1 MTFLRV
7 RAHEITVI
15 LRNLGSRRLRRRDVA
30 LCWSGR
36 CALWAQLLALVAVAL
51 GLLAMPAGAQED
63 EAPARIVDVVEVSG
77 YIDPVVADFLGDAID
92 QAEEDDVEAL
102 VVQLNSPGDLLPDDE
117 LEALARRVAEARVP
131 VAVWVGPS
139 GAEATGGAARLV
151 TEAALKGMAPG
162 TTYGDEPQGPGAEV
176 PDELRVGTV
185 GPEEAFEAELVD
197 LNQEEAATLGTFVA
211 GLDGKEANGRELDT
225 ATFTEQDEGPPDAD
239 LTVQTRLSKLPL
251 WDRIFHTAASPAI
264 AYLFLCAGLV
274 LLVFE
279 FFTAGVGIAGL
290 TGALSLVL
298 AAYGLT
304 VLPTRPLG
312 LALCVLGVFGFAVDI
327 QTGAPRVW
335 TGIGTVSFVAGSL
348 LLYEEGI
355 RVGWIPLVAGVAGVV
370 LLMLAGLPAT
380 VRSRFSTPTIGR
392 ATLIGEMG
400 TAVADLRPE
409 GVVSVRDALWP
420 ARTNRATPIAAGD
433 RVRVVS
439 VEGTSL
445 EVEPEVGGAKDHR
458 ERRGGAQDRH

>member
-1 MTFLRV
+1 MASLTLV
-7 RAHEITVI
+7 VA
-15 LRNLGSRRLRRRDVA
+15 GSALLIAPVA
-30 LCWSGR
+30 
-36 CALWAQLLALVAVAL
+36 AQ
-51 GLLAMPAGAQED
+51 D
-63 EAPARIVDVVEVSG
+63 EGEVTRIVDVVEVSG
-77 YIDPVVADFLGDAID
+77 YLDPILDDFLRDAVD
-92 QAEEDDVEAL
+92 AAEEDDVEAL
-102 VVQLNSPGDLLPDDE
+102 VIQLNSPGDLLSDGELDD
-117 LEALARRVAEARVP
+117 LTRRVAEAQVP

-139 GAEATGGAARLV
+139 GAEALKGAARIV
-151 TEAALKGMAPG
+151 SAAPIAGMAPG
-162 TTYGDEPQGPGAEV
+162 TRIGEEPQGPGAEV
-176 PDELRVGTV
+176 PAELRVGTV
-185 GPEEAFEAELVD
+185 NAEEALELGVVD

-211 GLDGKEANGRELDT
+211 GLDGEEAAGRSLET
-225 ATFTEQDEGPPDAD
+225 ADFTETDDGPPEAE
-239 LTVQTRLSKLPL
+239 LTVRTRLSKLPL
-251 WDRIFHTAASPAI
+251 WSRILHTAASPPV

-279 FFTAGVGIAGL
+279 FFTAGVGIAGV

-304 VLPTRPLG
+304 VLPTSLVG
-312 LALCVLGVFGFAVDI
+312 LALCVLGVFGFAVDV

-335 TGIGTVSFVAGSL
+335 TVIGTVAFVAGSL
-348 LLYEEGI
+348 TLYGEGI

-392 ATLIGEMG
+392 ASLVGEMG
-400 TAVADLRPE
+400 TAVADVRPE

-439 VEGTSL
+439 VEGTAL
-445 EVEPEVGGAKDHR
+445 EVEPEVGGARDHR
-458 ERRGGAQDRH
+458 ERRKGGADRH

>member
-1 MTFLRV
+1 MASPT
-7 RAHEITVI
+7 
-15 LRNLGSRRLRRRDVA
+15 LG
-30 LCWSGR
+30 
-36 CALWAQLLALVAVAL
+36 AQLLTLAAVAL
-51 GLLAMPAGAQED
+51 GLLAVPAAAQEEEED
-63 EAPARIVDVVEVSG
+63 PTARIVDVVEVSG
-77 YIDPVVADFLGDAID
+77 YIDPVVDDFLRDAIE

-102 VVQLNSPGDLLPDDE
+102 VLQLNSPGDLLPDDE

-131 VAVWVGPS
+131 IAVWVGPS

-151 TEAALKGMAPG
+151 SEAALKGMAPG
-162 TTYGDEPQGPGAEV
+162 TRYGNEPQGLGGEV
-176 PDELRVGTV
+176 PSELRAGTV
-185 GPEEAFEAELVD
+185 DPEEAVDLGLVD

-211 GLDGKEANGRELDT
+211 GLDGEEAAGRTLST
-225 ATFTEQDEGPPDAD
+225 ADFTEQEEGPPEAD
-239 LTVQTRLSKLPL
+239 LTVRTRLSKLPL
-251 WDRIFHTAASPAI
+251 WDRIFHTAASPPV

-279 FFTAGVGIAGL
+279 FFTAGVGIAGV

-304 VLPTRPLG
+304 VLPTSPLG
-312 LALCVLGVFGFAVDI
+312 LGLCVLGVFGFAVDV

-335 TGIGTVSFVAGSL
+335 TAIGTVAFVAGSL
-348 LLYEEGI
+348 LLYEDGI
-355 RVGWIPLVAGVAGVV
+355 RVGWLPLVAGAGGVV

-392 ATLIGEMG
+392 SSLIGEMG
-400 TAVADLRPE
+400 TAVADVRPE

-433 RVRVVS
+433 PVRVVS
-439 VEGTSL
+439 IEGTAL
-445 EVEPEVGGAKDHR
+445 EVEPEEGGAKDHR
-458 ERRGGAQDRH
+458 ERRRGGSDRH

>member
-1 MTFLRV
+1 M
-7 RAHEITVI
+7 A
-15 LRNLGSRRLRRRDVA
+15 
-30 LCWSGR
+30 CSG
-36 CALWAQLLALVAVAL
+36 LVATAF
-51 GLLAMPAGAQED
+51 GLLAVPASAE
-63 EAPARIVDVVEVSG
+63 ERRIVDVVEVSG

-92 QAEEDDVEAL
+92 TAEDDDVEAL
-102 VVQLNSPGDLLPDDE
+102 VIQMNSPGDLLSDGE
-117 LEALARRVAEARVP
+117 LDALAERVADAEVP
-131 VAVWVGPS
+131 IAVWVGPS
-139 GAEATGGAARLV
+139 GAQATGGAARIV
-151 TEAALKGMAPG
+151 SEADLAGMAPG
-162 TTYGDEPQGPGAEV
+162 TRYGDDPSGPA
-176 PDELRVGTV
+176 ELRVGTV
-185 GPEEAFEAELVD
+185 NPQEAFDRGLVD
-197 LNQEEAATLGTFVA
+197 LNREEAATLGTFVA
-211 GLDGKEANGRELDT
+211 GLDGKEANGRTLDT
-225 ATFTEQDEGPPDAD
+225 ATFTEREGGPPDAD

-264 AYLFLCAGLV
+264 AYLFLCAGLA

-279 FFTAGVGIAGL
+279 FFTAGVGIAGV
-290 TGALSLVL
+290 TGAVSLVL

-304 VLPTRPLG
+304 VLPTSPVG
-312 LALCVLGVFGFAVDI
+312 LALVVLGFFGFAVDI
-327 QTGAPRVW
+327 QTGAPRAW
-335 TGIGTVSFVAGSL
+335 TVIGTVAFVAGSL

-355 RVGWIPLVAGVAGVV
+355 RVGWLALVAGVVGTI

-392 ATLIGEMG
+392 ASLVGEMG

-409 GVVSVRDALWP
+409 GTVSVREALWP

-458 ERRGGAQDRH
+458 ERQRRAPDKH

>member
-1 MTFLRV
+1 M
-7 RAHEITVI
+7 A
-15 LRNLGSRRLRRRDVA
+15 
-30 LCWSGR
+30 C
-36 CALWAQLLALVAVAL
+36 LALVAVTLGL
-51 GLLAMPAGAQED
+51 GLLALAPPAGAQQ
-63 EAPARIVDVVEVSG
+63 RRVVDVVEVSG
-77 YIDPVVADFLGDAID
+77 YIDPVVADFLRDAID
-92 QAEEDDVEAL
+92 QAEADDVEAL

-117 LEALARRVAEARVP
+117 LEALARRIAEARVP
-131 VAVWVGPS
+131 IAVWIGPS
-139 GAEATGGAARLV
+139 GAQATGGAARLV

-162 TTYGDEPQGPGAEV
+162 TTYGDEPQGLGGEV
-176 PDELRVGTV
+176 PNELRVGTV
-185 GPEEAFEAELVD
+185 GPEEAFEAGLVD
-197 LNQEEAATLGTFVA
+197 LNREEAATLGTFVA
-211 GLDGKEANGRELDT
+211 GLDGKEANGGELDT
-225 ATFTEQDEGPPDAD
+225 ATFTEQEEGPPDAD

-290 TGALSLVL
+290 TGALSLVN

-312 LALCVLGVFGFAVDI
+312 LALCVLGIFGFAVDI

-335 TGIGTVSFVAGSL
+335 TGIGTVAFVAGSL
-348 LLYEEGI
+348 LLYEDGI
-355 RVGWIPLVAGVAGVV
+355 RVGWIPLVAGVVGVI

-392 ATLIGEMG
+392 ASLVGEMG
-400 TAVADLRPE
+400 TAVADVRPE

-433 RVRVVS
+433 RIRVVS

-445 EVEPEVGGAKDHR
+445 EVEPEVGGAQDHR
-458 ERRGGAQDRH
+458 ERRRGGANRH

>member
-1 MTFLRV
+1 MTCV
-7 RAHEITVI
+7 
-15 LRNLGSRRLRRRDVA
+15 
-30 LCWSGR
+30 
-36 CALWAQLLALVAVAL
+36 ALVAVTL
-51 GLLAMPAGAQED
+51 GLLAAPAGAQED
-63 EAPARIVDVVEVSG
+63 DPDDQPARIVDVVEVSG
-77 YIDPVVADFLGDAID
+77 YVDPVVADFLRDAIEK
-92 QAEEDDVEAL
+92 AEEDDVEAL
-102 VVQLNSPGDLLPDDE
+102 VVQLNSPGDLVPDDE
-117 LEALARRVAEARVP
+117 LEGLARRVAEARIP
-131 VAVWVGPS
+131 IAVWIGPS

-162 TTYGDEPQGPGAEV
+162 TRYGDEPQGLGGEV
-176 PDELRVGTV
+176 PTELRTGTLNA
-185 GPEEAFEAELVD
+185 EEAFEAGLVE

-211 GLDGKEANGRELDT
+211 GLDGEEAAGRTLET
-225 ATFTEQDEGPPDAD
+225 ADFTEQDEGPPDAD
-239 LTVQTRLSKLPL
+239 LTVRTRLSKLPL

-298 AAYGLT
+298 AAYGLS
-304 VLPTRPLG
+304 VLPTSPLG

-327 QTGAPRVW
+327 QTGAPRAW
-335 TGIGTVSFVAGSL
+335 TVIGALAFVAGSL
-348 LLYEEGI
+348 LLYEDGI
-355 RVGWIPLVAGVAGVV
+355 RVGWIPLVAGVVGVV

-392 ATLIGEMG
+392 ASLVGEMG
-400 TAVADLRPE
+400 TAVADVRPE

-433 RVRVVS
+433 RIRVVS

-458 ERRGGAQDRH
+458 ERRRGAPDKH

>member
-1 MTFLRV
+1 MSAGTR
-7 RAHEITVI
+7 R
-15 LRNLGSRRLRRRDVA
+15 GPRLRPRVA
-30 LCWSGR
+30 MAPLTLV
-36 CALWAQLLALVAVAL
+36 ALALV
-51 GLLAMPAGAQED
+51 LLAVPAGAQED
-63 EAPARIVDVVEVSG
+63 DEPARIVDVVEVSG
-77 YIDPVVADFLGDAID
+77 YIDPVVADFLRDAID
-92 QAEEDDVEAL
+92 KAEDDDVEAL

-151 TEAALKGMAPG
+151 TEAALRGMAPG
-162 TTYGDEPQGPGAEV
+162 TRLGDEPQGPGAEV
-176 PDELRVGTV
+176 PTELQVGTV
-185 GPEEAFEAELVD
+185 GPEEAFDRGFVE

-211 GLDGKEANGRELDT
+211 SLDGEEAAGRTLET

-239 LTVQTRLSKLPL
+239 LTVRTRLSKLPL
-251 WDRIFHTAASPAI
+251 WDRIFHTAASPAL

-279 FFTAGVGIAGL
+279 FFTAGVGIAGV

-298 AAYGLT
+298 AAYGLH
-304 VLPTRPLG
+304 VLPTSPLG
-312 LALCVLGVFGFAVDI
+312 LALCVLGVFGLAIDV

-335 TGIGTVSFVAGSL
+335 TAIGTVAFVAGSL
-348 LLYEEGI
+348 LLYEDGI
-355 RVGWIPLVAGVAGVV
+355 RVGWVPLVAGVVGVL

-392 ATLIGEMG
+392 SSLIGEMG
-400 TAVADLRPE
+400 TAVVDVRPE
-409 GVVSVRDALWP
+409 GVVSVRDAQWP

-439 VEGTSL
+439 VEGTAL

-458 ERRGGAQDRH
+458 ERPRAGRDGH